1 VKQQLANLKA
11 SGDYAR
17 IMREV
22 ERETVNGSCRGG
34 LCRARVASHSDA
46 RCPQHLS
53 PKPWLWRTGTPVPRR
68 SRFVPTLEI
77 PLSADAALLQTPS
90 PVSLGKQRSMQ
101 ASRSAEQGSILV
113 DCLMRGKQEAAG
125 SIARVAA
132 PDIEELIIAALRH
145 QVDDIDRQVVPCQT
159 SPLGNLVTA
168 ISWLCRSSASCC
180 ARDISTSRSG
190 AALSGARKLR
200 RHRGHGR
207 RRLRDRRRSR
217 RAHLV
222 DAELLGDR
230 KEQRPEEND
239 RRDALARADGRLDS
253 LAGLHLHGR

>member
-113 DCLMRGKQEAAG
+113 ECAVSRRRPAA
-125 SIARVAA
+125 SPASR
-132 PDIEELIIAALRH
+132 LR
-145 QVDDIDRQVVPCQT
+145 
-159 SPLGNLVTA
+159 
-168 ISWLCRSSASCC
+168 
-180 ARDISTSRSG
+180 TSR
-190 AALSGARKLR
+190 
-200 RHRGHGR
+200 
-207 RRLRDRRRSR
+207 
-217 RAHLV
+217 
-222 DAELLGDR
+222 
-230 KEQRPEEND
+230 N
-239 RRDALARADGRLDS
+239 
-253 LAGLHLHGR
+253 

>member
-1 VKQQLANLKA
+1 MIKEVPGYNEGVIKQQLANLKA

-22 ERETVNGSCRGG
+22 ERETVNGSCRGS

-53 PKPWLWRTGTPVPRR
+53 PKPWLWRAGTPVPRR

-77 PLSADAALLQTPS
+77 PLRADAALLQTPS

-113 DCLMRGKQEAAG
+113 DCLIRGKQEAAG

-132 PDIEELIIAALRH
+132 PDIEELVIAALPH
-145 QVDDIDRQVVPCQT
+145 QVEDIDRQVVSDQT
-159 SPLGNLVTA
+159 SPLRELSDRDLVARQVERIVLRSRHIDITLRGSLRLNRFPQRHDA
-168 ISWLCRSSASCC
+168 RHFPKVLGHASGHCRS
-180 ARDISTSRSG
+180 
-190 AALSGARKLR
+190 
-200 RHRGHGR
+200 
-207 RRLRDRRRSR
+207 
-217 RAHLV
+217 
-222 DAELLGDR
+222 DA
-230 KEQRPEEND
+230 
-239 RRDALARADGRLDS
+239 
-253 LAGLHLHGR
+253 

>member
-1 VKQQLANLKA
+1 MIKEVPGYNEGVIKQQLANLKA

-34 LCRARVASHSDA
+34 LCRARIASHSDA

-53 PKPWLWRTGTPVPRR
+53 PKPWLWRAGTPVPRR

-77 PLSADAALLQTPS
+77 PLRADAALLQTPS

-145 QVDDIDRQVVPCQT
+145 QVNDIDRQVVPGQT
-159 SPLGNLVTA
+159 SPLRELSDRDLV
-168 ISWLCRSSASCC
+168 
-180 ARDISTSRSG
+180 
-190 AALSGARKLR
+190 ALQVERIVL
-200 RHRGHGR
+200 
-207 RRLRDRRRSR
+207 RSR
-217 RAHLV
+217 HIDITLRGSLRLNRFPQRH
-222 DAELLGDR
+222 DARHPKGCSVTPGPLP
-230 KEQRPEEND
+230 K
-239 RRDALARADGRLDS
+239 
-253 LAGLHLHGR
+253 